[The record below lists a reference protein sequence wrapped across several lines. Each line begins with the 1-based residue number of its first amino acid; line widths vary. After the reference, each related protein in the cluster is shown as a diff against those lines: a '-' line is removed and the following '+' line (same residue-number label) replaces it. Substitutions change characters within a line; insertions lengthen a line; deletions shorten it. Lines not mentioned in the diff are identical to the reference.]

1 MHTSKLLRDRKLYI
15 IFGIT
20 LIAVMGV
27 ASITP
32 ALPQIAKTLNLTNS
46 QIGLLISAFTF
57 PGIFLTPLAGI
68 LADQW
73 GRKII
78 IVPSLFIFAA
88 AGFGIFFVH
97 NFHYIIVLRVLQG
110 IGAASLGSINTTL
123 IGDFFKGKQLPQA
136 MGYNASVLSLSTA
149 SYPLIGGA
157 LASIAWF
164 YPFVMPLL
172 AVPVGLF
179 VILGIEEPEIE
190 KVTSFKKYLK
200 EISKGIMQKEIIGIF
215 ILGTLTFII
224 LYGAFLTYLPFLLNH
239 RFDFSSAKI
248 GIFISLSSITT
259 AIVSA
264 QVGKLSW
271 KYGSLSL
278 LKIAFVLY
286 FIVTVLMPNIF
297 DIYVIILP
305 IVLFGTAQALNI
317 PSLQTILA
325 KLASDKHRGAFMS
338 LNGMVIRLG
347 QTLAPMIIGLGYSFD
362 GLEGAYYLSAFV
374 AALGFL
380 VTITM
385 LNKNKVDGSNK

>member
-1 MHTSKLLRDRKLYI
+1 MHSNKLLHDRKLYI

-57 PGIFLTPLAGI
+57 PGIFLTPIAGI
-68 LADQW
+68 FADQW
-73 GRKII
+73 GRKKI
-78 IVPSLFIFAA
+78 IVPSLFIFAT
-88 AGFGIFFVH
+88 AGFSIFFIH
-97 NFHYIIVLRVLQG
+97 DFHYIIVMRVLQG
-110 IGAASLGSINTTL
+110 IGAASLGSLNTTL
-123 IGDFFKGKQLPQA
+123 IGDFFKGKQLPQV
-136 MGYNASVLSLSTA
+136 MGYNASVLSMSTA

-164 YPFVMPLL
+164 YPFIMPLL

-179 VILGIEEPEIE
+179 VIFGIEEPQIE

-239 RFDFSSAKI
+239 RFDFSSAQI

-259 AIVSA
+259 AIVST

-297 DIYVIILP
+297 DIYIIILP

-325 KLASDKHRGAFMS
+325 KLTSDKHRGAFMS

-362 GLEGAYYLSAFV
+362 GLEGAYYLSALV
-374 AALGFL
+374 AALGFV

-385 LNKNKVDGSNK
+385 LNKSKIDGTNK